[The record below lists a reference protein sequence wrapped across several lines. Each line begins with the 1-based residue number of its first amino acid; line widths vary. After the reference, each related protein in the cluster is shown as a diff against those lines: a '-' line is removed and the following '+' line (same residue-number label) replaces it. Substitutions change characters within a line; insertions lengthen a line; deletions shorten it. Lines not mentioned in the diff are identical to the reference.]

1 MQARRDGISFTS
13 ILSPPL
19 MYSGPKITRCIMCLG
34 QVFVPTLTRHRQLA
48 LTLLAGGVSSFP
60 PAPLSPPTPQLQLSD
75 LIISLGSN
83 KLHVH
88 KLLLY
93 NCTARGY
100 KHKTID
106 ANEGVRGTHSGTG
119 PEGHDLCG
127 FDTAKFYDFSIK
139 YGNLEVLLV
148 RETKLFRFDSE

>member
-1 MQARRDGISFTS
+1 MEARRDGISFTS
-13 ILSPPL
+13 ILPPPLL
-19 MYSGPKITRCIMCLG
+19 MYSGPKITHCIMCLG
-34 QVFVPTLTRHRQLA
+34 QVFVPTLTRHRQVTNADTACGWGFIL
-48 LTLLAGGVSSFP
+48 SSCSFIRP
-60 PAPLSPPTPQLQLSD
+60 PPLQLQLSD

-127 FDTAKFYDFSIK
+127 DI
-139 YGNLEVLLV
+139 
-148 RETKLFRFDSE
+148 